1 MDFLIH
7 VARIAAQE
15 KIRVSGQSRSSR
27 SRASSSFSP
36 RRRRKSSNATEDGRY
51 QSPGKYSTPRNYEA
65 MASSNQSV
73 SCEDPEGEADVS
85 RRLLSQSRMLRFQN
99 KGSSEDET
107 DQTEED
113 ELENELYEAFLP
125 MNVSSKGKSNDG
137 DSISF
142 SDLSDLSV
150 SKSALEEALL
160 SGYGGS
166 IS

>member
-1 MDFLIH
+1 
-7 VARIAAQE
+7 
-15 KIRVSGQSRSSR
+15 
-27 SRASSSFSP
+27 
-36 RRRRKSSNATEDGRY
+36 
-51 QSPGKYSTPRNYEA
+51 
-65 MASSNQSV
+65 
-73 SCEDPEGEADVS
+73 
-85 RRLLSQSRMLRFQN
+85 MLRFQN